1 MTVKVSS
8 SVGETMLYTADRQTA
23 KSDSQD
29 SNWDINDPDIPARID
44 QYVSI
49 RTTEGFV
56 RRVFEDCE
64 HEDIV

>member
-44 QYVSI
+44 LHVSQNFDNFFWSL
-49 RTTEGFV
+49 TTMAS
-56 RRVFEDCE
+56 
-64 HEDIV
+64 H